1 MTENKKMQGNVMKVV
16 SLGLQDR
23 VYSEMK
29 KPTFSIEKLART
41 LSEEGTNIT
50 SQSIR
55 KFIHKTK
62 KAQQELIAKDL
73 QTANQVKQLTI
84 DYTKE
89 LHSILDEVKEV
100 KNTAKDEK
108 DMATYNQ
115 LIGRLMQGIELL
127 AKLTGDIKPK
137 GSVDINIIYQEINQE
152 VQQDMKKL
160 RKEMFSGK
168 VIDIDFEIKKSDEE
182 IAEELTKSM
191 HE

>member
-168 VIDIDFEIKKSDEE
+168 VIDIDFEIKKSDEG